1 MGFVSSPKRGPIGS
15 YCSTKCK
22 KAYSLRHIPPPSPF
36 AWCVQCHKPYQRSVD
51 SRGQFTASKFCSSDC
66 KKRNQYERWL
76 AERLATD
83 ALPCARCGDPLPVPG
98 HRRKFCGDEC
108 AKSSRSGNTHRRRAK
123 QHGVAYEKVDPLA
136 VYERD
141 GWMCGLCGEPVDRR
155 LQWPHPLSA
164 SQDHIVP
171 ISQGGPHTF
180 DNVQC
185 AHLECNLVA
194 RIKVG

>member
-1 MGFVSSPKRGPIGS
+1 MAK
-15 YCSTKCK
+15 
-22 KAYSLRHIPPPSPF
+22 SLANAI
-36 AWCVQCHKPYQRSVD
+36 A
-51 SRGQFTASKFCSSDC
+51 
-66 KKRNQYERWL
+66 
-76 AERLATD
+76 
-83 ALPCARCGDPLPVPG
+83 CARCGDSIPVPNPAR
-98 HRRKFCGDEC
+98 RRKFCSDSC
-108 AKSSRSGNTHRRRAK
+108 YHTSRSGNTHRRRAK
-123 QHGVAYEKVDPLA
+123 RYGVDYEKVDPLA

-194 RIKVG
+194 RTKVG